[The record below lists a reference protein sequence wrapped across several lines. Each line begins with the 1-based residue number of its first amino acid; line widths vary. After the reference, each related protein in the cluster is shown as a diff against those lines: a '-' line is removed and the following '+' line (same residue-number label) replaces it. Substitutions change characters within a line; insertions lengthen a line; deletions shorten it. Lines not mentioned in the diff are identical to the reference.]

1 MTSHSLLPIDTTPA
15 MTTHHLVLQVPAAST
30 LSPDL
35 VARISEH
42 VQPLGLEKLPSASG
56 DWGTHAVRLRDL
68 GVDPHV
74 ARSFMPAIAAEHGV
88 DWAVVP
94 AGLRLADFKLLV
106 LDMDST
112 LVAMETIDELGTA
125 SGRKAQIAAITEAA
139 MRGEIADYAES
150 LRRRLA
156 LLADTPESVLE
167 DVYARMQLNPGAE
180 TLIAAAKTRGLKVLL
195 ATGGFTW
202 FTERLQRRLGLD
214 FVAANTLRIEGG
226 RLTGHV
232 IGPIVD
238 AEGKRQALLDTCI
251 RIGCKPEQAIA
262 IGDGANDLAMMGAAG
277 LSVAYHA
284 KPAVRDAASAAL
296 NVCGLDGVLRLF
308 ED

>member
-1 MTSHSLLPIDTTPA
+1 M
-15 MTTHHLVLQVPAAST
+15 HHLVLQTAAPTT
-30 LSPDL
+30 LNADL
-35 VARISEH
+35 VARIAEH
-42 VQPLGLEKLPSASG
+42 VQPRGLEKLPSAQG
-56 DWGTHAVRLRDL
+56 DWGLQAVRLRSIA
-68 GVDPHV
+68 VDPHV
-74 ARSFMPAIAAEHGV
+74 VRALMPRIASDHAL
-88 DWAVVP
+88 DWAIVP
-94 AGLRLADFKLLV
+94 AAMRLADFRLLA

-156 LLADTPESVLE
+156 LLADTPETVLD

-180 TLIAAAKTRGLKVLL
+180 TLIDAAKAQGLKVLL

-202 FTERLQRRLGLD
+202 FTERLHRRLGLD
-214 FVAANTLRIEGG
+214 FVAANILRIEGG

-232 IGPIVD
+232 VGPIVD

-284 KPAVRDAASAAL
+284 KPAVRDAAGAAL
-296 NVCGLDGVLRLF
+296 NVCGLDGTLRLF